1 MSEDQI
7 MIDDGYAILDER
19 HEEERAR
26 ELSQSSYAAQLESL
40 GYSPDGNPK
49 PTALITV
56 TSLPEIQEN
65 LRALRERWEQ
75 KAADAAAMVCTEET
89 VQAIKKMRADMRK
102 EYEEADRQRKAA
114 KALYLAPWTAVE
126 ETFRECVSNAATQ
139 ADKSFKA
146 TIDDYEGELKKRCR
160 EDLER
165 YFAEMCKVYG
175 VDFLTFEQA
184 LSIGKIRINLS
195 DANKKTPRKLQDDIT
210 AVIDKVAVGV
220 EQISAMDDAAE
231 IMAEYKACFD
241 VGHAVSTVQER
252 KRKIEAEKKAAES
265 RVAAQ
270 EAQEAAIQKVAAVAT
285 TPPEENAL
293 KTAFSRE
300 TGKEPIFDEFT
311 FTVFGCT
318 KTQLIRIR
326 EFLKQEGI
334 QYE

>member
-7 MIDDGYAILDER
+7 MIDDGYAILDEVD
-19 HEEERAR
+19 HEEQEA
-26 ELSQSSYAAQLESL
+26 E
-40 GYSPDGNPK
+40 K

-146 TIDDYEGELKKRCR
+146 TIDEYEGELKKRCR

-175 VDFLTFEQA
+175 IDFLTFEQA

-252 KRKIEAEKKAAES
+252 KRRIEAEKKAAES
-265 RVAAQ
+265 RAAAQ

-285 TPPEENAL
+285 TPTEEKAQ

-300 TGKEPIFDEFT
+300 IEKEPTFDEFT